1 MVCTLVLSP
10 KMKANENKF
19 ITEEGQP
26 TCARA
31 ALSYFLLHQEANEVK
46 PDTYV
51 HFNLSCWE
59 QICIDL
65 HLSIDLI

>member
-1 MVCTLVLSP
+1 
-10 KMKANENKF
+10 MKINSYVKRD
-19 ITEEGQP
+19 GQLESLY
-26 TCARA
+26 CALA

-51 HFNLSCWE
+51 HFNSSCRE

-65 HLSIDLI
+65 HLSIDSI